1 MSAYPTFT
9 YNPSQSSAEEL
20 LDDVQI
26 DRASNGA
33 AKGRAFYTAPKMKFN
48 VVHEALTAAEK
59 ATLMAFYFA
68 NRLLEVD
75 FLWVADGVTYTVIF
89 TAPPKPAIAPGLR
102 WTVTT
107 QMEQV

>member
-26 DRASNGA
+26 DRASNGNA
-33 AKGRAFYTAPKMKFN
+33 RGRAFYTAPKKKFT
-48 VVHEALTAAEK
+48 VVHEALTDAEK
-59 ATLMAFYFA
+59 TTLVAFYTA
-68 NRLLEVD
+68 NRLLEVT
-75 FLWVADGVTYTVIF
+75 FVWVADGLSYACIF

-102 WTVTT
+102 WAVTT
-107 QMEQV
+107 QLEQV

>member
-1 MSAYPTFT
+1 MNAYPTFT
-9 YNPSQSSAEEL
+9 YNPSQSSTQEV

-33 AKGRAFYTAPKMKFN
+33 AKGRAFYTAPKQKFT
-48 VVHEALTAAEK
+48 VVHDFLTADEK
-59 ATLMAFYFA
+59 VVLMSFYTT
-68 NRLLEVD
+68 NRLLEID
-75 FLWVADGVTYTVIF
+75 FLWVADGTNYTCIF
-89 TAPPKPAIAPGLR
+89 TAPPNITIGPSSR